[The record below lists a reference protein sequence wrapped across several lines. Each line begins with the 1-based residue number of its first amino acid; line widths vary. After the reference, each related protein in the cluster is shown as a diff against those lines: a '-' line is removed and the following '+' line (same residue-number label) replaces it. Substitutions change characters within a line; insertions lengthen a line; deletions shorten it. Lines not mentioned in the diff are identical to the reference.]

1 MKAQYLNHYLT
12 DRDVANFARQSFAKL
27 ADNFSETQNHNLIR
41 FLARGMQSSDWEEL
55 ITQMMHIA
63 SEEKVRELAAYL
75 RKIPE
80 HWVPFG
86 HPQIT
91 LRMQA
96 PIPIRVQ
103 CFKHKIG
110 FVESEE
116 SRRYI
121 KSVPEFYSPE
131 FFRKAAANVKQG
143 SSEDRLES
151 MGELRYIPV
160 YQDNEDKVGFMRTNN
175 PLEIY
180 KAHCET
186 SKRLYLD
193 ALEAGM
199 CPEQARFILPQ
210 GAEVNWVW
218 TGSLYAFANFY
229 NQRSDSH
236 AQKEIQDLAEEV
248 NQIIAPLFPVS
259 WAALTQGQY

>member
-1 MKAQYLNHYLT
+1 MKAVYENHYLT

-27 ADNFSETQNHNLIR
+27 ADNFSEEQNNKLIQ
-41 FLARGMQSSDWEEL
+41 FLARGVQSGKWEEL
-55 ITQMMHIA
+55 IKQMSDMNMPLTMDQA
-63 SEEKVRELAAYL
+63 EDLAVYL
-75 RKIPE
+75 RKIPC

-121 KSVPEFYSPE
+121 SSTPEYFIPE
-131 FFRKAAANVKQG
+131 FFREAAANVKQG
-143 SSEDRLES
+143 SAGIHPDNDYWMTVYKKSVREAIQTYED
-151 MGELRYIPV
+151 MI
-160 YQDNEDKVGFMRTNN
+160 
-175 PLEIY
+175 
-180 KAHCET
+180 
-186 SKRLYLD
+186 
-193 ALEAGM
+193 EAGV
-199 CPEQARFILPQ
+199 CPEQARFVLPQ
-210 GAEVNWVW
+210 GVEVNWVW
-218 TGSLYAFANFY
+218 TGSLFAFANMY

-236 AQKEIQDLAEEV
+236 AQKEVQILAA
-248 NQIIAPLFPVS
+248 QIDAIIAPLFPVS
-259 WAALTQGQY
+259 WAALTRGEY